1 MPSSLLLAHV
11 AIGTLALISG
21 GIALGTIKGSRLHK
35 FCGKIFAVS
44 MCITTAVGTYI
55 AVLKPELVTAISGAL
70 TFYLILT
77 SWAALS
83 AKCQGKWIYWIFALM
98 AYALGSMAC
107 LGGLEAMS
115 VEGGLKDDF
124 PAGPYFAFGG
134 LSIFACLLDIS
145 CIVKAKLSRRQR
157 LTRHI
162 WRMCTALL
170 IASSAVLLGQIY
182 IFPAA
187 IRSEALLSMPLII
200 IAAGMVY
207 YIFRVRRTEM
217 P

>member
-1 MPSSLLLAHV
+1 MSSSLLLAHV

-21 GIALGTIKGSRLHK
+21 LIALGTVKGSRHHK
-35 FCGKIFAVS
+35 VCGKIFAVS
-44 MCITTAVGTYI
+44 MCIASAAGAYL
-55 AVLKPELVTAISGAL
+55 AVLKPELVTAISGGL

-83 AKCQGKWIYWIFALM
+83 AKGQGKWIYWIFALM
-98 AYALGSMAC
+98 AYALGLSAC
-107 LGGLEAMS
+107 LGGLEAIS
-115 VEGGLKDDF
+115 VEGGLKDGF
-124 PAGPYFAFGG
+124 PPESYFAFGG
-134 LSIFACLLDIS
+134 LSIFACVLDIS
-145 CIVKAKLSRRQR
+145 CIVKAKLTRRQR

-170 IASSAVLLGQIY
+170 IASSAVLLGQIH
-182 IFPAA
+182 IFPAV
-187 IRSEALLSMPLII
+187 IQSEALLSIPLII

-217 P
+217 S